1 MIALVLPLPSSKWR
15 EAFMKEKDGRMEA
28 LKLEALP
35 QKLWKQ
41 LGFDGRIVQP
51 I

>member
-1 MIALVLPLPSSKWR
+1 MIAVVLLPSSKWR
-15 EAFMKEKDGRMEA
+15 EAFMKEKDGKMEA
-28 LKLEALP
+28 LELEALP